1 MHVQRL
7 TIENIRS
14 IRRFEL
20 DLSRENNPA
29 GWHVLLGDNGT
40 GKSTVVRALALSLMG
55 QSNAYATREDWS
67 RWLTAGSESGRIT
80 VDLSAHERDEWTVG
94 EQVDKVPIR
103 AIASIKAETGGRRQN
118 GHQAAIDF
126 SGTSVVRGVW
136 GGGEGWFSASFG
148 PFRRFTGGDREMDR
162 LFLTHPRL
170 AAHLSAFGENVA
182 LGESLRWLSNLQVK
196 YIKREGDGNEDD
208 IIDAV
213 HSFIDETE
221 LLPHGARTAG
231 VSSGRIEMLDG
242 RGAQVAVEEM
252 SDGYRS
258 ILSLTLELI
267 RLMFSAFDTQ
277 TALNAINTTAGTIA
291 LPGVVAIDEID
302 AHLHPAWQQRIG
314 DWFVEHFPET
324 QFFVTTHSPIICR
337 AARRGSVWLLPVPGS
352 DEQPRRIKGHELN
365 RLIDGNILDAY
376 GTDLFGEEVTRSE
389 HSKEQLERLARLNR
403 KRLKAPL
410 PPDEQSDLERLR
422 ASMPSSPSNTADG
435 RNPERGP
442 QEQ

>member
-1 MHVQRL
+1 MHVRRL

-14 IRRFEL
+14 IRQL
-20 DLSRENNPA
+20 DIDLRGEERPA

-40 GKSTVVRALALSLMG
+40 GKSTVVRALALALMG
-55 QSNAYATREDWS
+55 ESNAHATREDWS
-67 RWLTAGSESGRIT
+67 RWLATGCESGQME
-80 VDLSAHERDEWTVG
+80 VDLSAHSLDEWTDG
-94 EQVDKVPIR
+94 EQVDKVPITGK
-103 AIASIKAETGGRRQN
+103 ASITAQTGRRRQN
-118 GHQAAIDF
+118 GHQANMEF
-126 SGTSVVRGVW
+126 SGTSVSRGVW

-182 LGESLRWLSNLQVK
+182 LGESLRWLSNLQVRYLK
-196 YIKREGDGNEDD
+196 GEGDDNEYE
-208 IIDAV
+208 IVDAV
-213 HSFIDETE
+213 QSFIDETE

-231 VSSGRIEMLDG
+231 VSSDRIEMLDG
-242 RGAQVAVEEM
+242 HGAQVAVEEM

-291 LPGVVAIDEID
+291 LPGVVAIDEVD
-302 AHLHPAWQQRIG
+302 AHLHPAWQQRVG

-352 DEQPRRIKGHELN
+352 GEQPRRIRGHELN

-376 GTDLFGEEVTRSE
+376 GTDLFGEEITRSE
-389 HSKEQLERLARLNR
+389 HSKEKLENLARLNR
-403 KRLKAPL
+403 KRLSTTLSPT
-410 PPDEQSDLERLR
+410 EQRNLEQLR
-422 ASMPSSPSNTADG
+422 ASMPSSASNTADD
-435 RNPERGP
+435 RNVERGP
-442 QEQ
+442 Q